1 MLKILRSKSYKPR
14 YIVLTYKHFHF
25 YFRILQR
32 RLHTI
37 VTILSANFVKFNSTY
52 SSFHPTKVIEVRV
65 IGGHTVYIYYLANFT
80 AITFI
85 IFIFFLDSITV
96 GSYLIRKSLFQDS
109 DQTRY
114 PIQFQHV
121 LFSSLYRNSE
131 EINPGDVRIP
141 RMTRNC

>member
-85 IFIFFLDSITV
+85 IFIFFFGFNNSWQLSNKEV
-96 GSYLIRKSLFQDS
+96 PVLGFVS
-109 DQTRY
+109 DTLSDTISARFVFFF
-114 PIQFQHV
+114 I
-121 LFSSLYRNSE
+121 S
-131 EINPGDVRIP
+131 
-141 RMTRNC
+141 